1 MDVGEEPGEPA
12 TPVQKSKE
20 NPEFPVKTEPM
31 EEEPSEK
38 PHVEPI
44 TFEETSVKSE
54 VKPEPL
60 DITPKEEPMEATAEG
75 DEQKTQ
81 DTSETPEVKVEPPED
96 KIEEEG
102 NTSLGNLTADA
113 GQLDAPSFP
122 SVGIKVNITSQVFAN
137 FLIARKICT
146 ILLNKLGV
154 NFSKNITF

>member
-12 TPVQKSKE
+12 TPVPSKE
-20 NPEFPVKTEPM
+20 KPEFPVKTEPM

-54 VKPEPL
+54 VKLE
-60 DITPKEEPMEATAEG
+60 PKEEPMEATAEV
-75 DEQKTQ
+75 DEPKSQ
-81 DTSETPEVKVEPPED
+81 DTSETPEVKVEPTED
-96 KIEEEG
+96 KTEEEA

-122 SVGIKVNITSQVFAN
+122 SVGIKVNISSQVFAN
-137 FLIARKICT
+137 FLIARKFCA
-146 ILLNKLGV
+146 ILV
-154 NFSKNITF
+154 ID